1 MGWLSSEFNEDVIKS
16 YNEKTK
22 EIYCLEVD
30 VQYHESLYEL
40 QNDLAFFSEIKKI
53 QKVKKLMANLRNKR
67 KYIFS
72 HKKFKTSI
80 KSRIS
85 FEKKIINSLN
95 LSKNLK
101 NYSSKFKG

>member
-22 EIYCLEVD
+22 ERYCLEVD
-30 VQYHESLYEL
+30 VQYPESFHEL
-40 QNDLAFFSEIKKI
+40 QNDLSFFSEIKEI
-53 QKVKKLMANLRNKR
+53 QKVKKLVANLHDKR
-67 KYIFS
+67 GYIFS
-72 HKKFKTSI
+72 HKEFKTSI

-85 FEKKIINSLN
+85 FEKKFINSLN
-95 LSKNLK
+95 LSKKLK

>member
-1 MGWLSSEFNEDVIKS
+1 
-16 YNEKTK
+16 
-22 EIYCLEVD
+22 
-30 VQYHESLYEL
+30 
-40 QNDLAFFSEIKKI
+40 
-53 QKVKKLMANLRNKR
+53 MANLRNKR

-101 NYSSKFKG
+101 NYSSRFKG

>member
-22 EIYCLEVD
+22 ERYCLEVD
-30 VQYHESLYEL
+30 VQYPESLHEL